1 MLKVKVTVPA
11 VCTGFGPG
19 LDSFGLALA
28 LHETLEFGVRADS
41 QLSIDVHGEGE
52 RPATLRH
59 PALRAAIAVF
69 QSQER
74 APVGLTVT
82 IHSRIPPQAGLNDS
96 AALTIGGLLAAN
108 NVLDAPLKRDDLLE
122 MAAILTGQA
131 TAPTAALL
139 GGLVVNGGT
148 GRERLNK
155 RFDVAALKAVIAL
168 PDLAAYTDPLGTLP
182 ALSSAEVAR
191 TAARAALLVDALR
204 VGDWSMLSHALS
216 DPIVEP
222 ARRGL
227 VPGAEDAAK
236 AASEAGAVAVMM
248 GSGGPALIALAQV
261 NHKRIEDAMQRA
273 FSNVNI
279 RCRIWTVNV
288 DTQGVTV
295 SVTR

>member
-11 VCTGFGPG
+11 VCTGFGAG

-28 LHETLEFGVRADS
+28 LHETLEFSVRADS
-41 QLSIDVHGEGE
+41 QLAVDVQGEGE
-52 RPATLRH
+52 RSATLRH

-74 APVGLTVT
+74 APAGLNVT
-82 IHSRIPPQAGLNDS
+82 IQSRIPPQAGLNDT

-108 NVLDAPLKRDDLLE
+108 NLLDAPLKREDLLDL
-122 MAAILTGQA
+122 AAILTGQA

-139 GGLVVNGGT
+139 GGLVVSSGT
-148 GRERLNK
+148 GRERLYK

-168 PDLAAYTDPLGTLP
+168 PDLAAYTDPLATLP
-182 ALSSAEVAR
+182 PLSSSDVAR
-191 TAARAALLVDALR
+191 IAGRAALLAEAFRL
-204 VGDWSMLSHALS
+204 GDWSLLSHALS
-216 DPIVEP
+216 DPAVEP

-227 VPGAEDAAK
+227 IPGADDAAK
-236 AASEAGAVAVMM
+236 AAIEAGAIAVTV
-248 GSGGPALIALAQV
+248 GGGGPALIALAQV

-273 FSNVNI
+273 FSAVNI
-279 RCRIWTVNV
+279 RTRVWTVNV

-295 SVTR
+295 SVSR